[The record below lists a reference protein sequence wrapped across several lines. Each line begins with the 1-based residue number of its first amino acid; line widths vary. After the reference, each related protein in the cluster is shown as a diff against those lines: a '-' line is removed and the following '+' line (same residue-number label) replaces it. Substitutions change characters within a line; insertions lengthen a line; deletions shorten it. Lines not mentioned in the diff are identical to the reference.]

1 MDFGDHMSLNP
12 AECAAIG
19 QLTNLKDLY
28 LCGLLCSPPLLQ
40 ALPQLQCLQ
49 ELWVEGLPRLTA
61 LPALAKLT
69 RLMVLQSRWS
79 ADDQPSPSTAV
90 QLTSITVA
98 VVNDAAPLAALPN
111 LRHAYVV
118 SYCQPATIMALS
130 QHCKQLYHFDGYG
143 IYSRLGKYTL
153 DSEAPVAE
161 RTAAIASLASLPQ
174 LRQLYLAVNDD
185 AEVSALAAVSQLTQ
199 LHLVVCP
206 QDPYDS
212 SCSAIGLASLGLLRN
227 MQQLT
232 LYIKGLPLT
241 PVEVRGLLSSLQHV
255 PIVDMAVSPQ
265 NGDDVEEGL
274 AMVFGGYTGKPRDFH
289 CSIVGE
295 MGF

>member
-1 MDFGDHMSLNP
+1 
-12 AECAAIG
+12 
-19 QLTNLKDLY
+19 
-28 LCGLLCSPPLLQ
+28 
-40 ALPQLQCLQ
+40 
-49 ELWVEGLPRLTA
+49 
-61 LPALAKLT
+61 
-69 RLMVLQSRWS
+69 MVLQSRWS